1 MIEFPLFAP
10 FLLLHKCFFGIK
22 HILVDVLFLH
32 HLWLLHSPFGPFRER
47 FRLASSR
54 WSSWNPPGKLCRKSS
69 AQVTQRQRWLHG
81 KPQLPDVWD
90 VPSTNHWTIDRVRLR
105 LESYNHGLF
114 NPKKL
119 VFKPY
124 NYGTMSTYPSTDRLT
139 WETSAS
145 WPMLN
150 TFHTFIDL
158 KWWRHSCDARATWV
172 SICAC
177 WRQITGLWD
186 AARIV

>member
-10 FLLLHKCFFGIK
+10 FLLLPNCFF
-22 HILVDVLFLH
+22 VLNIFLLMSCFSTICGCSTP
-32 HLWLLHSPFGPFRER
+32 HLALFV
-47 FRLASSR
+47 SSVWPR
-54 WSSWNPPGKLCRKSS
+54 RDEAPEIPRGNCAESLPHRSHKGRDGCMENLSCRM
-69 AQVTQRQRWLHG
+69 
-81 KPQLPDVWD
+81 WD

-124 NYGTMSTYPSTDRLT
+124 NYGNMSTCPSTDTLT
-139 WETSAS
+139 WETRAS

-186 AARIV
+186 PARIV